1 MVVHGRLAAGHGSI
15 LVKIHIHCFPGFLRN
30 VGEAL
35 LEKDACALHLGLSK
49 FVKVMGSNLYA

>member
-1 MVVHGRLAAGHGSI
+1 
-15 LVKIHIHCFPGFLRN
+15 LRN
-30 VGEAL
+30 VREVL